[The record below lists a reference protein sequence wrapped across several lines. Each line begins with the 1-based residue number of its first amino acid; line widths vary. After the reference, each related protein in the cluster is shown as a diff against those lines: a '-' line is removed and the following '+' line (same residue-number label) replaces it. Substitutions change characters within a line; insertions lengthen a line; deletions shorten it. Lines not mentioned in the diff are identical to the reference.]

1 MELTKYELHQI
12 QCANLFSESLGSII
26 LEYYDYGTFETIKIM
41 IKTLHPMVARTVVRD
56 VLVRR
61 DQEFPAVTYQ
71 VIDCQVVTS
80 HK

>member
-26 LEYYDYGTFETIKIM
+26 LECDDYGTFETIKIM

-71 VIDCQVVTS
+71 VIDGQVVTS

>member
-1 MELTKYELHQI
+1 MELTKYELRQI
-12 QCANLFSESLGSII
+12 QCANLFSESLGLII
-26 LEYYDYGTFETIKIM
+26 LECDDYGTFETIKIM

-71 VIDCQVVTS
+71 VIDGQVVTS